1 MMISHTLREPKQI
14 MAAYLSPIIYPSP
27 KTAAP
32 VLILNTS
39 LAFSATNS
47 PHPHTREVKFS
58 FHHPKVATMKSYN
71 PPINPAKSSGFA
83 WLALLRDE
91 AATADLRLTANART
105 GTAPLHLHLADALRY
120 NALLVL
126 SIPYIALLLFAEAYR
141 TRFPKFYL
149 RVHKPLYV
157 WSYLAAVILWGV
169 GRNLVAGF

>member
-1 MMISHTLREPKQI
+1 MKRNRFKKGLSLVL
-14 MAAYLSPIIYPSP
+14 AAVLSVGMLCL
-27 KTAAP
+27 P
-32 VLILNTS
+32 VGATEAGDIPCPGCGSQRALHS
-39 LAFSATNS
+39 L
-47 PHPHTREVKFS
+47 
-58 FHHPKVATMKSYN
+58 
-71 PPINPAKSSGFA
+71 
-83 WLALLRDE
+83 
-91 AATADLRLTANART
+91 
-105 GTAPLHLHLADALRY
+105 LHLHLADALRY